1 MQILTDKTRP
11 KTIIFLIVLFSFGMV
26 MSLLAVF
33 TLLFPQSRI
42 QGVWSINPE
51 GHQAFLK
58 MGAWSFL
65 VLCPVTILC
74 FIAASGLALHRKW
87 GYYAA
92 NVLLGLNLL
101 GDIGNII
108 LRDEYRSL
116 IGIPIATVLLILLN
130 RSNLRRY
137 FGFF

>member
-1 MQILTDKTRP
+1 KST
-11 KTIIFLIVLFSFGMV
+11 
-26 MSLLAVF
+26 
-33 TLLFPQSRI
+33 I

-51 GHQAFLK
+51 GHQAFVK

-74 FIAASGLALHRKW
+74 FIAACGLSLHRKW
-87 GYYAA
+87 GFYAA
-92 NVLLGLNLL
+92 NILLGLNLL

-108 LRDEYRSL
+108 IRNEYRSL

-130 RSNLRRY
+130 RRNLRWY
-137 FGFF
+137 FEST